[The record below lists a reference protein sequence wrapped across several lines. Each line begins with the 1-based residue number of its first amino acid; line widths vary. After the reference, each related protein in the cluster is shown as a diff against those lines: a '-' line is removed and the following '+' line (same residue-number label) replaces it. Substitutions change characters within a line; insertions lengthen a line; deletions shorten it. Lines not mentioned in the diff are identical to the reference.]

1 MESRREQA
9 DTRAAQRPGLFDRL
23 VRFLAIAYPVTLL
36 ALILAFRFVG
46 ERFWATTIGLYL
58 PRIGFA
64 LPLPVV
70 ALLVLWRLPRRWL
83 LSQLVALLLV
93 LFPVMGLRLP
103 GAPSATAGAYHL
115 RLLTFNTAQGQF
127 GTDKIIAELQASNAD
142 VIQLQETTRDM
153 QAELRRGLP
162 GYFYQESGQFWLAS
176 RFPLEELDQPPFI
189 PHAGKM
195 RSPRFVSYVVKT
207 PVGRVR
213 IYNVHIISPRDAL
226 DEVHGE
232 GLKREIASGRLF
244 RGTAAGAVDDNTGL
258 RVAQL
263 QAISEGAHRSAD
275 PVLIAGDTNLPTLSW
290 ALGHYLGDFQ
300 DGFSEAGSGFGY
312 SFPAGRRTWMRI
324 DRVLADD
331 HFRFLSF
338 KVLRSR
344 ASDHYA
350 VVADLEMP
358 PAKP

>member
-1 MESRREQA
+1 M
-9 DTRAAQRPGLFDRL
+9 FDRL

-36 ALILAFRFVG
+36 ALVIVFRLAA

-58 PRIGFA
+58 PRVGFA
-64 LPLPVV
+64 LPLPFL
-70 ALLVLWRLPRRWL
+70 ALLVAWRLPWRWL
-83 LSQLVALLLV
+83 LTQLVALVLV

-103 GAPSATAGAYHL
+103 GAASPTAGAFHL
-115 RLLTFNTAQGQF
+115 RLLTFNVATGSF

-142 VIQLQETTRDM
+142 LILLQETNPD
-153 QAELRRGLP
+153 QYAELRKSLP
-162 GYFYQESGQFWLAS
+162 GYFHQDSGQFWLSS
-176 RFPLEELDQPPFI
+176 RYPLEEMDQPPMI
-189 PHAGKM
+189 PHLGKM
-195 RSPRFVSYVVKT
+195 RSPRFVSYVLET

-213 IYNVHIISPRDAL
+213 LFNVHIISPRDAL

-232 GLKREIASGRLF
+232 GLKSEVLSGRLF
-244 RGTAAGAVDDNTGL
+244 RGAAASSVVDNTDL

-263 QAISEGAHRSAD
+263 AAISEGAHRSAD

-300 DGFSEAGSGFGY
+300 DGFSKAGSGFGY
-312 SFPAGRRTWMRI
+312 TFPAGRRTWMRI

-331 HFRFLSF
+331 HFRFLGF
-338 KVLRSR
+338 NVLRTR

-350 VVADLEMP
+350 VTADLELRP
-358 PAKP
+358 GGT